1 MQWIKCS
8 DRMDEYVIKKDGT
21 AVDIEYFMATHVPF
35 RDLEFIEFGDTDSR
49 SIHLNEEQIYDQY
62 IINKSGKH
70 QMLIVR
76 GTNGTGKSHLICWL
90 HNRFVSDRV
99 NYNPEKEKVVFLR
112 RLGNTVRGAVQ
123 QMLDEGI
130 VRDKELQEKFTK
142 FVSAAESQSEEELK
156 TTIYSEYA
164 KRVLTDSTNK
174 VFKAIACKNIAAF
187 LHDTRVQDYMMR
199 PEGPVD
205 RCYRRITTGAKSVV
219 TDEADMIFSAA
230 DFSFP
235 IEVARAV
242 KKESAEEV
250 KSFYLYDLREDD
262 SEVGGLS
269 ESLYIGGDSEL
280 CQYHQ

>member
-99 NYNPEKEKVVFLR
+99 NYNPEKE
-112 RLGNTVRGAVQ
+112 
-123 QMLDEGI
+123 
-130 VRDKELQEKFTK
+130 
-142 FVSAAESQSEEELK
+142 
-156 TTIYSEYA
+156 
-164 KRVLTDSTNK
+164 
-174 VFKAIACKNIAAF
+174 
-187 LHDTRVQDYMMR
+187 
-199 PEGPVD
+199 
-205 RCYRRITTGAKSVV
+205 
-219 TDEADMIFSAA
+219 
-230 DFSFP
+230 
-235 IEVARAV
+235 
-242 KKESAEEV
+242 
-250 KSFYLYDLREDD
+250 
-262 SEVGGLS
+262 
-269 ESLYIGGDSEL
+269 
-280 CQYHQ
+280 